1 MRSKIIF
8 AVLYLIFIMAALFN
22 GGVPTLVQLMII
34 VGYFYVYAV
43 FTNKKA
49 LFYIT
54 LILLLL
60 LSILT
65 CLGIYIDY
73 AMPAISNGY
82 SKFGEGFLCF
92 VAAFICLII
101 NIFIPIKKDSEEEKK
116 ENKVNDNNEKLLKKS
131 EDKDHKYIFATY
143 VSGFKSIPSM
153 SPCSVV
159 YDSYNK
165 QLYFYIVIDD
175 EKVNNYNISC
185 DCIKN
190 ININKQILFSTS
202 TKKPVNNELANFL
215 LLSTLNVYWGG
226 YLAESSLFNT
236 KGNNEKT
243 EFYDNY
249 EIVITYL
256 YNNEDKKIFLK
267 TDFDPNEFFSLVKSY
282 KE

>member
-1 MRSKIIF
+1 MRSKILF
-8 AVLYLIFIMAALFN
+8 ALLYLVFIIAALFN
-22 GGVPTLVQLMII
+22 EGVPTLVQLMII
-34 VGYFYVYAV
+34 IGYFYVYAV

-49 LFYIT
+49 LFYVT

-60 LSILT
+60 LSLLT
-65 CLGIYIDY
+65 CLGFYIDY
-73 AMPAISNGY
+73 TMPMSNGH

-92 VAAFICLII
+92 VAAFICLLI

-143 VSGFKSIPSM
+143 IPGFKSIPSM
-153 SPCSVV
+153 SPCSAV

-175 EKVNNYNISC
+175 AKVNNYNISC

-190 ININKQILFSTS
+190 ININKQVLFSTS
-202 TKKPVNNELANFL
+202 TKKPENNELANFL
-215 LLSTLNVYWGG
+215 LLSTLNVHWGG
-226 YLAESSLFNT
+226 YLAESSLFNS

-267 TDFDPNEFFSLVKSY
+267 TDFDPNEFFSLVKSR
-282 KE
+282 